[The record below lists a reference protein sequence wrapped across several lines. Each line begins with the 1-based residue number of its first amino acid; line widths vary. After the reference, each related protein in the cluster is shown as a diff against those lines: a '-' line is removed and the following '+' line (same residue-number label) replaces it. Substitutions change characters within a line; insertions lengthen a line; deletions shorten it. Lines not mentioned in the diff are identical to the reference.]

1 MAWWSKYPDA
11 ALARD
16 LKEIF
21 ADYNPRKIDAA
32 NRERLQAILDEY
44 GVVENLVVN
53 KRSVE
58 RGFPKGAAP
67 SLVSGH
73 QRVGILLEQKL
84 KEEIPLRWVDVSKA
98 KELALNLAL
107 NNPDAQGQFV
117 ASGIEDVIMQIQ
129 ALDDEALGFTGFTEQ
144 RIAAM
149 TGDPSG
155 LPGGEQRGGQ
165 SLDSEVLI
173 EIRCSKVA
181 SELAIP
187 AIEAALEGIDGCSL
201 NVAG

>member
-84 KEEIPLRWVDVSKA
+84 KDVEKQ
-98 KELALNLAL
+98 LN
-107 NNPDAQGQFV
+107 
-117 ASGIEDVIMQIQ
+117 IETQKH
-129 ALDDEALGFTGFTEQ
+129 LDTSNWALGQQDRADVLETKLKDADTEND
-144 RIAAM
+144 RLC
-149 TGDPSG
+149 SG
-155 LPGGEQRGGQ
+155 
-165 SLDSEVLI
+165 
-173 EIRCSKVA
+173 
-181 SELAIP
+181 
-187 AIEAALEGIDGCSL
+187 
-201 NVAG
+201 